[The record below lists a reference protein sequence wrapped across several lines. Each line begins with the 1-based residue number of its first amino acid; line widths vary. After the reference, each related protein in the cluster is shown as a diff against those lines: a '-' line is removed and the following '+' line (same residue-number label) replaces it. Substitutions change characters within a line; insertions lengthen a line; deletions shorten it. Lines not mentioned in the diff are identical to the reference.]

1 MVKGSF
7 TKRFVRP
14 AAEVLIVMAV
24 SFIVYNISWRIEN
37 RFLHDGLA
45 YVFGVIYFS
54 SLAFGTLY
62 VYRQA
67 FFRGA
72 GPAERIL
79 CSLINPFIWSTK
91 EVVVL
96 TGIYTLGESL
106 YFYLNPVNVLLY
118 SGVLAQI
125 GLSEILCRR
134 KMKRSGQPVRV
145 VTVPAAA
152 ALILGLSSV
161 VLMFAWE
168 LGVHHFY
175 IFQEGYKALFGYGV
189 SLASLGSASLG
200 SGLAFCS

>member
-72 GPAERIL
+72 GPAERMPPKRA
-79 CSLINPFIWSTK
+79 NQMHDRKDRNTP
-91 EVVVL
+91 
-96 TGIYTLGESL
+96 
-106 YFYLNPVNVLLY
+106 
-118 SGVLAQI
+118 
-125 GLSEILCRR
+125 RR
-134 KMKRSGQPVRV
+134 V
-145 VTVPAAA
+145 A
-152 ALILGLSSV
+152 
-161 VLMFAWE
+161 
-168 LGVHHFY
+168 
-175 IFQEGYKALFGYGV
+175 
-189 SLASLGSASLG
+189 
-200 SGLAFCS
+200 C